1 MQELKRLKFTN
12 TEGEVN
18 MKTFKYEVCGL
29 TRELPYVAIKED
41 LAYASFVVI
50 GDTELIQA
58 AAKELA
64 KQLADID
71 YIMTAEAKG
80 IALAY
85 EISRLL
91 NHKSFIVARKSVKSY
106 MKNVVSEKV
115 NSITTTS
122 EQTLYLDEAEV
133 AKIAGKKVCLIDDV
147 ISTGESL
154 AALERLAEKA
164 KANVVKKAAIL
175 AEGGAA
181 NREDILFLKKLPL
194 FEVTKDGNYIELA

>member
-1 MQELKRLKFTN
+1 MEI
-12 TEGEVN
+12 
-18 MKTFKYEVCGL
+18 FKYEVCGIK
-29 TRELPYVAIKED
+29 RELPYVAIKED

-58 AAKELA
+58 AAKELVQ
-64 KQLADID
+64 QLPDVD

-91 NHKSFIVARKSVKSY
+91 KHKSFIVARKSVKSY
-106 MKNVVSEKV
+106 MRNVVSETV

-122 EQTLYLDEAEV
+122 EQNLFLNEEDAC
-133 AKIAGKKVCLIDDV
+133 KIAGKRVCLIDDV

-164 KANVVKKAAIL
+164 NANIVCRAAIL
-175 AEGGAA
+175 AEGEAA
-181 NREDILFLKKLPL
+181 NREDIVFLKKLPL
-194 FEVTKDGNYIELA
+194 FEVTKNGEYIELP

>member
-1 MQELKRLKFTN
+1 
-12 TEGEVN
+12 

-58 AAKELA
+58 TAKELA

-122 EQTLYLDEAEV
+122 EQTLYLDEADA

-164 KANVVKKAAIL
+164 NANVVKKAAIL
-175 AEGGAA
+175 AEGDAA

>member
-1 MQELKRLKFTN
+1 
-12 TEGEVN
+12 
-18 MKTFKYEVCGL
+18 MKTYEYEVCGL

-41 LAYASFVVI
+41 LAYVSFVVI

-64 KQLADID
+64 SKMQEVD

-85 EISRLL
+85 EISRIL

-106 MKNVVSEKV
+106 MNNVVSEKV

-122 EQTLYLDEAEV
+122 EQTLYLDEADALKV
-133 AKIAGKKVCLIDDV
+133 AGKRVLLLDDV

-154 AALERLAEKA
+154 AALERLADKVN
-164 KANVVKKAAIL
+164 ANVVQKAAIL
-175 AEGGAA
+175 AEGDAA
-181 NREDILFLKKLPL
+181 NRKDILFLKKLPL
-194 FEVTKDGNYIELA
+194 FEITKDSNYIELA

>member
-1 MQELKRLKFTN
+1 MAGVKW
-12 TEGEVN
+12 EVD
-18 MKTFKYEVCGL
+18 MKTFEYEVCGIK
-29 TRELPYVAIKED
+29 RELPYVAIKED

-58 AAKELA
+58 AAKELV
-64 KQLADID
+64 KHLQDID

-106 MKNVVSEKV
+106 MKNVVSETV

-122 EQTLYLDEAEV
+122 EQTLFLDEEDACKV
-133 AKIAGKKVCLIDDV
+133 AGKRVCLIDDV

-164 KANVVKKAAIL
+164 NANIVCKAAIL
-175 AEGGAA
+175 AEGEAA
-181 NREDILFLKKLPL
+181 NRDDILFLKKLPL
-194 FEVTKDGNYIELA
+194 FEVTKDGEYIEIP

>member
-1 MQELKRLKFTN
+1 
-12 TEGEVN
+12 
-18 MKTFKYEVCGL
+18 MKTFEYEVCGL
-29 TRELPYVAIKED
+29 KRELPYVTIKED
-41 LAYASFVVI
+41 LAYGSFVVI

-64 KQLADID
+64 KQMLDID

-85 EISRLL
+85 EISRIL

-106 MKNVVSEKV
+106 MKNVVLEKV

-122 EQTLYLDEAEV
+122 EQTLYLDEAD
-133 AKIAGKKVCLIDDV
+133 ACKIAGKRVCLIDDV

-164 KANVVKKAAIL
+164 KANVVQKAAIL
-175 AEGGAA
+175 AEGDAA
-181 NREDILFLKKLPL
+181 KRKDILFLKKLPL
-194 FEVTKDGNYIELA
+194 FEITKDGNYIELE

>member
-1 MQELKRLKFTN
+1 MAIY
-12 TEGEVN
+12 
-18 MKTFKYEVCGL
+18 MKTYKYEICGL

-64 KQLADID
+64 RKMQAAD

-85 EISRLL
+85 EISRIL

-106 MKNVVSEKV
+106 MKNIVSEKV

-122 EQTLYLDEAEV
+122 EQTLYLDEADARKV
-133 AKIAGKKVCLIDDV
+133 AGKRVCLLDDV

-154 AALERLAEKA
+154 AALVRLAEKA
-164 KANVVKKAAIL
+164 KAKVVQKAAIL
-175 AEGGAA
+175 AEGDAA
-181 NREDILFLKKLPL
+181 NRKDILFLKKLPL
-194 FEVTKDGNYIELA
+194 FEITKDGNYIELV